1 MERLGVIK
9 NHLLVPGGRLPKVT
23 SQHCSFDSSPD
34 CIQLRQDLQK
44 VFLIEI

>member
-9 NHLLVPGGRLPKVT
+9 NHLLVPARRQPKVT

-34 CIQLRQDLQK
+34 CVQLRQDLQK
-44 VFLIEI
+44 VFLIN